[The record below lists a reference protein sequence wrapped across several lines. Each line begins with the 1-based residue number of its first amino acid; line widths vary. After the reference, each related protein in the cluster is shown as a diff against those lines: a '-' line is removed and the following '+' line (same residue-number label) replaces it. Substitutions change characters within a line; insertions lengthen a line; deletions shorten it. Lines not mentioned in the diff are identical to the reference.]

1 MSATPTFA
9 GVRHHPLGTGPL
21 LAWGG
26 WAQAAVAALS
36 AGAGIIHGV
45 EAVNHLGSAGAAAFF
60 AVAAI
65 AQLAWAGAVVVSGA
79 RWVLAAG
86 VVGNAPLVAVWL
98 VSRTVGVP
106 VGAHAGEMLSVG
118 LADGISQ
125 LLQALLIAGAGLVLA
140 RAPARWVVQRAF
152 AGASIVVLLAVVPL
166 TAAGAGVIVLDED
179 GDHSHA
185 DDHEHEHAES
195 DDGHAPPDAG
205 S

>member
-1 MSATPTFA
+1 M
-9 GVRHHPLGTGPL
+9 
-21 LAWGG
+21 
-26 WAQAAVAALS
+26 
-36 AGAGIIHGV
+36 
-45 EAVNHLGSAGAAAFF
+45 AVNHLGSAGAAAAFF
-60 AVAAI
+60 AAAAI

-86 VVGNAPLVAVWL
+86 VVGNAALVAVWL
-98 VSRTVGVP
+98 VSRTVEVPIGV
-106 VGAHAGEMLSVG
+106 HTGETLSVG

-125 LLQALLIAGAGLVLA
+125 SLQVLLIAGAGLVLA
-140 RAPARWVVQRAF
+140 RAPARRVVQRAF

-166 TAAGAGVIVLDED
+166 TAAGAGVVVLDED

-195 DDGHAPPDAG
+195 DDGPAPPDAG